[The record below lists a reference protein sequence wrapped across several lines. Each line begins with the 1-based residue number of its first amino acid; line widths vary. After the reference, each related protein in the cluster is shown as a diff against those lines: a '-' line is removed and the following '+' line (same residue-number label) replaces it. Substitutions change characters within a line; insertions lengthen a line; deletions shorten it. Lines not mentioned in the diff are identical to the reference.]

1 MHYIVTEWQYNSD
14 QTNECTCHPFTRIDF
29 YWSRDFFIL
38 NYSADE
44 NACFA
49 FSINPLP
56 IMQV

>member
-1 MHYIVTEWQYNSD
+1 MNALVTHSREL
-14 QTNECTCHPFTRIDF
+14 TFTGLE
-29 YWSRDFFIL
+29 FFIL

-56 IMQV
+56 LTQV